1 MPRRVMILDEVTI
14 NKIAAGEVVE
24 RPSSVVKELVENS
37 IDAEARRI
45 SVSIEDGGLRNIS
58 VVDDGIGMGREDAL
72 LALERHATSKIR
84 SSDDIFRVATLGFRG
99 EALPSIAAVSK
110 LTMITR
116 EAGST
121 GGTRIAVEA
130 GKQPVAADHPA
141 APGTSVIVKDLFY
154 NTPARRKYLKS
165 PGTETRRVIEVVT
178 AEALGHPEIAF
189 TLESDGRRLLF
200 TSGSGDL
207 LQTLGEIIGIELAK
221 SLVKFA
227 GGAPGLSVHGY
238 VSNPSVARSSRRDLY
253 LIVNGRPVSSGL
265 LIAAAVKAYGSAMP
279 KGRYPVGVVVVT
291 TEPERID
298 VNVHPAKTEVR
309 FSGEQEFFN
318 LITRSIASAVR
329 SSEVTQ
335 PGSSEVRHQGGS
347 AVRRTDSSEG
357 LHTGGSDDRRTRPS
371 EFSRARAGS
380 RPESLF
386 TADGPEIIT
395 SYGQRHADA
404 AAGKQAAAAVP
415 DLFAS
420 DGSGALLASRMQYTI
435 VGQLWTS
442 YIVVASDDALFL
454 VDQHAAMERLLC
466 DSLAAELKSGSLSS
480 EEVLL
485 PDTLILSP
493 ADAKT
498 LDENRGTLERLGFRL
513 EPFGMRTYLVRG
525 TPSVLKDAD
534 CEDALR
540 EVLSAL
546 GDESLIADPGDL
558 SVDLAAGLIARVA
571 CKTALRAN
579 QTLSQDEMVRLVDDL
594 LTKATSLYCPHG
606 RPVVISYTRS
616 DVERRFGRR

>member
-1 MPRRVMILDEVTI
+1 VSQRVMILDEATI

-45 SVSIEDGGLRNIS
+45 SVSIEDGGLRSIS
-58 VVDDGIGMGREDAL
+58 VVDDGVGMDREDAL

-84 SSDDIFRVATLGFRG
+84 DSDDIFRVATLGFRG
-99 EALPSIAAVSK
+99 EALPSIAAVSR

-121 GGTRIAVEA
+121 GGTRITVEA

-154 NTPARRKYLKS
+154 NTPARRKYLKT
-165 PGTETRRVIEVVT
+165 PGTETRRVIEVLT

-238 VSNPSVARSSRRDLY
+238 VSNPSGARSSRRDLY
-253 LIVNGRPVSSGL
+253 LIVNGRPVTSGL

-279 KGRYPVGVVVVT
+279 KGRYPVGIVVVT

-298 VNVHPAKTEVR
+298 VNVHPAKSEVR
-309 FSGEQEFFN
+309 VSGEQELFN

-335 PGSSEVRHQGGS
+335 PGSSEVRHG
-347 AVRRTDSSEG
+347 RTPDAMPG
-357 LHTGGSDDRRTRPS
+357 AA
-371 EFSRARAGS
+371 FSRERSSSKA
-380 RPESLF
+380 ESLF
-386 TADGPEIIT
+386 TADGPEIIA
-395 SYGQRHADA
+395 SYGQRHDGA
-404 AAGKQAAAAVP
+404 AADRQAASAVP
-415 DLFAS
+415 ELFGP
-420 DGSGALLASRMQYTI
+420 DGSSALLASEMQYTV

-442 YIVVASDDALFL
+442 YIVVASGDALFL

-466 DSLAAELKSGSLSS
+466 DSLAAELKSGGLTS

-493 ADAKT
+493 AEAKT
-498 LDENRGTLERLGFRL
+498 LEENKASLERLGFRL
-513 EPFGMRTYLVRG
+513 EPFGMKTYLVRG
-525 TPSVLKDAD
+525 TPPVLKDAD

-540 EVLSAL
+540 EVISAL
-546 GDESLIADPGDL
+546 GDESVIADPGDL

-571 CKTALRAN
+571 CKTALKAN
-579 QTLSQDEMVRLVDDL
+579 QRLSQDEMVHLVDDL

-616 DVERRFGRR
+616 DIERRFGRR

>member
-1 MPRRVMILDEVTI
+1 MSQRVMILDEATI

-45 SVSIEDGGLRNIS
+45 SVSIEDGGLRSIS
-58 VVDDGIGMGREDAL
+58 VVDDGVGMDREDAL

-84 SSDDIFRVATLGFRG
+84 DSDDIFRVATLGFRG
-99 EALPSIAAVSK
+99 EALPSIAAVSR

-121 GGTRIAVEA
+121 GGTRITVEA

-154 NTPARRKYLKS
+154 NTPARRKYLKT
-165 PGTETRRVIEVVT
+165 PGTETRRVIEVLT

-253 LIVNGRPVSSGL
+253 LIVNGRPVTSGL

-279 KGRYPVGVVVVT
+279 KGRYPVGIVVVT

-298 VNVHPAKTEVR
+298 VNVHPAKSEVR
-309 FSGEQEFFN
+309 VSGEQELFN

-335 PGSSEVRHQGGS
+335 PGSSEVRHG
-347 AVRRTDSSEG
+347 RTPDAMPG
-357 LHTGGSDDRRTRPS
+357 AA
-371 EFSRARAGS
+371 FSRERSSSKA
-380 RPESLF
+380 ESLF
-386 TADGPEIIT
+386 TADGPEIIA
-395 SYGQRHADA
+395 SYGQRHDGA
-404 AAGKQAAAAVP
+404 AADRQAASAVP
-415 DLFAS
+415 ELFGP
-420 DGSGALLASRMQYTI
+420 DGSSALLASEMQYTV

-442 YIVVASDDALFL
+442 YIVVASGDALFL

-466 DSLAAELKSGSLSS
+466 DSLAAELKSGGLTS

-493 ADAKT
+493 AEAKT
-498 LDENRGTLERLGFRL
+498 LEENKASLERLGFRL
-513 EPFGMRTYLVRG
+513 EPFGMKTYLVRG
-525 TPSVLKDAD
+525 TPPVLKDAD

-540 EVLSAL
+540 EVISAL
-546 GDESLIADPGDL
+546 GDESVIADPGDL

-571 CKTALRAN
+571 CKTALKAN
-579 QTLSQDEMVRLVDDL
+579 QRLSQDEMVHLVDDL

-616 DVERRFGRR
+616 DIERRFGRR